1 MTRSQLWSEVKMDNS
16 RKLQI
21 AEAAQKLFLHYG
33 IKKTTISDI
42 AREAGIG
49 KGTVYLD
56 FKSKEEILFYLA
68 GRQFQK
74 MAVVIQNEI
83 QSIANPLERISYL
96 MKHYILGT
104 YDFVQAWPHAEEI
117 YHIMVSGAGAEQDS
131 DSDQVLFDAVKHFAD
146 DAFEQKLIPLQK
158 DESQIRFIL
167 FMAHALLPPY
177 CRSLESREALEH
189 LTDRYCEMA
198 ELYLKN

>member
-1 MTRSQLWSEVKMDNS
+1 MDNN
-16 RKLQI
+16 RKQLI

-56 FKSKEEILFYLA
+56 FRSKEEILFYLA
-68 GRQFQK
+68 DRQFQK
-74 MAVVIQNEI
+74 MTVVIQNEI
-83 QSIANPLERISYL
+83 QSIASPLERISYL

-117 YHIMVSGAGAEQDS
+117 YQIMVSDASAEQSS
-131 DSDQVLFDAVKHFAD
+131 DSDQVLLDAVQLFANE
-146 DAFEQKLIPLQK
+146 AFEQKLIPLQK
-158 DESQIRFIL
+158 DESQIRFVL
-167 FMAHALLPPY
+167 FMADALLPPY
-177 CRSLESREALEH
+177 NRSLESREALEC
-189 LTDRYCEMA
+189 LTDRYCEMV
-198 ELYLKN
+198 ECYLRR